1 MTEAEW
7 QVSGDPMALLRY
19 LGANK
24 SGRKQ
29 QLFCL
34 ACWGSARA
42 VFEDD
47 GDWALASLE
56 ESPEKD
62 WCAPENDMLEQA
74 LSEVEDALY
83 YQFWDLN
90 PGDEYTVQHMIA
102 EGRESSLT
110 SWNALSIH
118 AGTVLVT
125 TAAVATVPPEEATI
139 GVSGVHLCSAA
150 EAARRGEIHA
160 AAAGAQALAQWRTY
174 QRFHA
179 DLVREV
185 FGNPFRPLRVVPG
198 WLTWNDGTVCRLAQ
212 AIYEEKAFDRMPI
225 LADALEE
232 AGCSEALLVDHCRRG
247 TTHVQGCWVLDLLVD
262 KE

>member
-7 QVSGDPMALLRY
+7 LVSGDPIALLRY

-24 SGRKQ
+24 SSRKQ

-34 ACWGSARA
+34 ACWGSAREM
-42 VFEDD
+42 FEGD
-47 GDWALASLE
+47 GDWALKSLE
-56 ESPEKD
+56 ESPEED
-62 WCAPENDMLEQA
+62 WCAPGNDMLERDV
-74 LSEVEDALY
+74 SEVDDALY
-83 YQFWDLN
+83 AQFWDLN
-90 PGDEYTVQHMIA
+90 PHDEYTVQHMIA
-102 EGRESSLT
+102 EGREASLT
-110 SWNALSIH
+110 SWNARSIH

-160 AAAGAQALAQWRTY
+160 AAAGAEALAQWRAY
-174 QRFHA
+174 QQFHA

-185 FGNPFRPLRVVPG
+185 FGDPFRTLRARPE
-198 WLTWNDGTVCRLAQ
+198 WPTWNDKTVWRLAQ
-212 AIYEEKAFDRMPI
+212 EIYEEPAFDRMPI

-232 AGCSEALLVDHCRRG
+232 AGCAEAAILVHCRSG
-247 TTHVQGCWVLDLLVD
+247 ATHVLGCWVVDLILGR
-262 KE
+262 E